1 MASITGD
8 IGIAPFFFAW
18 GRCHYDHSV
27 IEQLRDNMAEC
38 EVLSEV
44 KDKGGLFAR
53 WSGDISMSLGYLLEL
68 YMRFT
73 KETAP
78 ALDEAGQAWI
88 RAATLLPALEQ
99 NRENLFNFLEANR
112 SRNAIHRTFNPDFRH
127 VHIFWHLLRRNNI
140 LLLNSSHLETFNVQY
155 VIPLT
160 NEDRQENIILVPSL
174 SLFQQSTHEINKV
187 AIGQPESDLTSLIDL
202 IDESNTSVTDQDP
215 DHSYAKTTHDHPTES
230 VPSGMISKLSLL
242 SGKSHSS
249 SSFIFPEFA
258 IQEYW
263 SQSSAQQAMTT
274 SQEESCAAENWFT
287 GQKVQNAFLES
298 RSMGYEQVKEMESL
312 VTNKNINGSTKALK
326 KEMKTR
332 KTVEAVPGSH
342 QRVNHSQAKQV
353 PLKILPSD
361 VKKALQELK
370 GDAYVLDDQ
379 PFPPQFTKDGIQ
391 KATTTKSAVK
401 DLLSKEFGL
410 KTIET
415 PSMAEYDGI
424 LVDGNFSL
432 YRTPPEKCKNVQQI
446 TSWFVYKNIKPMLHR
461 NVTLVMCYDKGKFV
475 TLIKGQ
481 ERQERWLKNNITNKQ
496 DHSLKLLQLY
506 QPGPVLDNNHA
517 PPIGLVR
524 SSRQVRD
531 QYLHCIMKELFS
543 NPSKYL
549 PSNMEFVIV
558 VDGGHALNEDAEDD
572 VPVILYCDGKLLH
585 KLIGFNAVNSHGE
598 AEHVV
603 FFYMLL
609 LSSLVEK
616 WAIISE
622 DADSILKSLATSK
635 ERYQINGNSKLHVL
649 VAPKG
654 EHKEFSAYDV
664 DKCMS
669 GIHKH
674 HSLSNFQHPVETRF
688 QPPGHEL
695 W

>member
-1 MASITGD
+1 
-8 IGIAPFFFAW
+8 
-18 GRCHYDHSV
+18 
-27 IEQLRDNMAEC
+27 MAEC

-73 KETAP
+73 KEAAP

-99 NRENLFNFLEANR
+99 NKRTCSTSWKPIDLEMP
-112 SRNAIHRTFNPDFRH
+112 STEHSILTSD
-127 VHIFWHLLRRNNI
+127 IRNNI

-160 NEDRQENIILVPSL
+160 NEDQQENIILVPSL

-215 DHSYAKTTHDHPTES
+215 DHSYAKTTHDQPTES

-249 SSFIFPEFA
+249 SSFIFPAFA

-287 GQKVQNAFLES
+287 GQKVQNAFPES

-391 KATTTKSAVK
+391 KATTTK
-401 DLLSKEFGL
+401 
-410 KTIET
+410 
-415 PSMAEYDGI
+415 
-424 LVDGNFSL
+424 
-432 YRTPPEKCKNVQQI
+432 
-446 TSWFVYKNIKPMLHR
+446 
-461 NVTLVMCYDKGKFV
+461 
-475 TLIKGQ
+475 
-481 ERQERWLKNNITNKQ
+481 
-496 DHSLKLLQLY
+496 
-506 QPGPVLDNNHA
+506 VL
-517 PPIGLVR
+517 
-524 SSRQVRD
+524 
-531 QYLHCIMKELFS
+531 
-543 NPSKYL
+543 
-549 PSNMEFVIV
+549 
-558 VDGGHALNEDAEDD
+558 
-572 VPVILYCDGKLLH
+572 
-585 KLIGFNAVNSHGE
+585 
-598 AEHVV
+598 
-603 FFYMLL
+603 
-609 LSSLVEK
+609 
-616 WAIISE
+616 
-622 DADSILKSLATSK
+622 
-635 ERYQINGNSKLHVL
+635 
-649 VAPKG
+649 
-654 EHKEFSAYDV
+654 
-664 DKCMS
+664 
-669 GIHKH
+669 
-674 HSLSNFQHPVETRF
+674 
-688 QPPGHEL
+688 
-695 W
+695 